1 VFIHTPRNPD
11 YMLHPTGRRRATRL
25 QPEVLKYSHAI
36 APAAGSGTLERALLA
51 ALRLRR
57 PHVLERLAEQAGA
70 RAFARALA
78 ALSTR
83 QMVDALSLLPTTQ
96 RAAVCAQLPPMAR
109 RRWQALATTTE
120 KDEPQHPSITTRGQ
134 ARTAAAPSLLPRGL
148 ALAWPW
154 WRGRQAN
161 GASAAAA

>member
-78 ALSTR
+78 ALSPR

-109 RRWQALATTTE
+109 RHWHALAMTPE
-120 KDEPQHPSITTRGQ
+120 KDEPQQSSVTTPAP
-134 ARTAAAPSLLPRGL
+134 ARTAAASGLLPHGL
-148 ALAWPW
+148 TLAWPW
-154 WRGRQAN
+154 WRGRPAT
-161 GASAAAA
+161 GASAATA